1 MNSRNVDTANLNFLL
16 FDWLGLRQ
24 LLRRSAFAEH
34 SEESITAL
42 LDLAERL
49 SNEQF
54 LPHYKASDRSEPKLG
69 ADGVE
74 VLPAIKAALNAFAN
88 AGFFSAPF
96 PAGLEG
102 LQVPEV
108 VQAASMSHFMAA
120 NIATSAYAMLT
131 IANARLL
138 VACGSKPQIDAFAR
152 PQIAGQALGTMCLS
166 EPHAGSSLGDIR
178 TRALFEGESPWGE
191 RFRLFGN
198 KMWIS
203 GGDHDISDNIFHLVL
218 AKIPGVDGSLPDG
231 TAGISLFLVPKWLIS
246 PDGTRGERNDVVV
259 AGLNHKMGYRGTTNC
274 LLNFGEGTRFR
285 PESREG
291 AIGYLVGGRGQGL
304 AIMFRMMNEARIGV
318 GLGAAALAS
327 RSHIL
332 SVEYAQQR
340 RQGRNRRKSKH
351 SQPDAIIEHPDVKR
365 MLISQKCYAEGALS
379 LVLFCA
385 RLVDERETAPSAEQ
399 RARAEQLLGLLT
411 PAAKTWSSEWGL
423 VACDLAIQIH
433 GGYGYT
439 RDFDVEQLYRDNR
452 LNPIHEGTTGIQGV
466 DFVGRKLLRD
476 SGAALDLLSARIEET
491 CQIAATDSRLQPYAA
506 TLAVQWDEFTA
517 IARSLQRANQE
528 TALCNATEML
538 AAFGHLVVSW
548 LWLDQT
554 SLILRTE
561 DRVDEGRL
569 ARAKLVSC
577 GFFFESELPRINRSL
592 DIVRSMSVTTGSI
605 PLEVFE

>member
-1 MNSRNVDTANLNFLL
+1 MNNRNVDTANLNFLL

-24 LLRRSAFAEH
+24 LLQRSVFAEH
-34 SEESITAL
+34 SEESVTAL
-42 LDLAERL
+42 LGLAEKL
-49 SNEQF
+49 SNKEF
-54 LPHYKASDRSEPKLG
+54 LQHYKASDQSEPKLG
-69 ADGVE
+69 VDGVE
-74 VLPAIKAALNAFAN
+74 VLPAIKVALEAFSN

-96 PAGLEG
+96 PTELDG

-108 VQAASMSHFMAA
+108 VQAASMCQFMAA

-178 TRALFEGESPWGE
+178 TRAHFESESLWGE

-203 GGDHDISDNIFHLVL
+203 GGDHNISDNIFHLVL
-218 AKIPGVDGSLPDG
+218 AKIPESDGSLPDG
-231 TAGISLFLVPKWLIS
+231 TAGISLFLVPKWLMT

-274 LLNFGEGTRFR
+274 LLNFGEGSRFR
-285 PESREG
+285 PENRDG

-340 RQGRNRRKSKH
+340 RQGRNLGKSKH
-351 SQPDAIIEHPDVKR
+351 SEPDAIIEHPDVKR

-379 LVLFCA
+379 LILFCA

-399 RARAEQLLGLLT
+399 RAQAEHLLGLLT

-452 LNPIHEGTTGIQGV
+452 LNPIHEGTTGIQGI

-476 SGAALDLLSARIEET
+476 SGTALDLLTARINET
-491 CQIAATDSRLQPYAA
+491 CQIAASDSRLEPYAT
-506 TLAVQWDEFTA
+506 TLAAQWHEFRA
-517 IARSLQRANQE
+517 ITRSLQQASPE
-528 TALCNATEML
+528 AALCNATEML
-538 AAFGHLVVSW
+538 AAFGHLVISW

-561 DRVDEGRL
+561 DRADEGRL
-569 ARAKLVSC
+569 ARAKLAAC

-592 DIVRSMSVTTGSI
+592 SIVRSMSVTTANIS
-605 PLEVFE
+605 LDVFE

>member
-24 LLRRSAFAEH
+24 LLRRAAFAEH

-54 LPHYKASDRSEPKLG
+54 LPHYKASDQSEPKLS

-96 PAGLEG
+96 HAELEG

-138 VACGSKPQIDAFAR
+138 VACGSKAQIDAFAR

-178 TRALFEGESPWGE
+178 TRALFERESPWGE

-385 RLVDERETAPSAEQ
+385 RLVDERETASSAEQ

-506 TLAVQWDEFTA
+506 TLAAQWDEFTA
-517 IARSLQRANQE
+517 IARSLQRANRE
-528 TALCNATEML
+528 TALYNATEML

-592 DIVRSMSVTTGSI
+592 DIIRSMSVTTANI